1 MDIIIIEDEL
11 QTSMSLENTIMY
23 MKPETNI
30 LGTYRNVDDSVEALS
45 EGLRPDLICMDMQLA
60 NSSIIE
66 KLKIAGI
73 TCPLILCTSYNE
85 FPVEEYKGEKLS
97 YLLKIFNNDGVNE
110 AIKKIEELKTLV
122 QQKTVT
128 DYLEPSH
135 ATGTQRYKSSYLVFR
150 NQKYTTIK
158 TENIAFFYIK
168 NNYTSMMCFDK
179 QEYVLNQS
187 LDQIVSTVSPNDFF
201 RINRQY
207 LINFQAIKEVEHY
220 LARKLHVKL
229 VIETA
234 DRLLIN
240 KEKTQNFLSW
250 MDNR

>member
-11 QTSMSLENTIMY
+11 QTSKSLENTIMY

-30 LGTYRNVDDSVEALS
+30 LGTYRNVDASVEALS
-45 EGLRPDLICMDMQLA
+45 EGLRPDLICMDIQLA
-60 NSSIIE
+60 NSSLIE
-66 KLKIAGI
+66 KLKIAGVS
-73 TCPLILCTSYNE
+73 CPLILCAGYNE
-85 FPVEEYKGEKLS
+85 FPVEEYKGDQLN
-97 YLLKIFNNDGVNE
+97 YLLKMFNNEGVNE

-122 QQKTVT
+122 QQKTLSQVF
-128 DYLEPSH
+128 EPYQ
-135 ATGTQRYKSSYLVFR
+135 TTTTQRYKSSYLVFK

-158 TENIAFFYIK
+158 TENIAFFHIR
-168 NNYTSMMCFDK
+168 NNYTSLICFDK

-187 LDQIVSTVSPNDFF
+187 LDQIVSTVCPDDFF

-207 LINFQAIKEVEHY
+207 LINFNAIKEVEHY

-229 VIETA
+229 TVDTT

-240 KEKTQNFLSW
+240 KEKTQHFLSW